1 MANPSLYYGIIEK
14 PLVTEKSTVLQ
25 DIRNQFTF
33 KVRREANKSEIK
45 KAVESLFEV
54 HVEKVRIIRMPGKI
68 KRILGRWDGLLPQV
82 HSRQPPSRD
91 RERRCSKDCRL
102 GCNGR

>member
-33 KVRREANKSEIK
+33 KVRRSTNKSEVK
-45 KAVESLFEV
+45 KAVESLFDV

-68 KRILGRWDGLLPQV
+68 KRILGRPGRTAPWKKAVITL
-82 HSRQPPSRD
+82 RQGETID
-91 RERRCSKDCRL
+91 IV
-102 GCNGR
+102 